1 MIKKIN
7 CIIIDDEPS
16 SQNVLE
22 QFVKKVDF
30 LELKAVCNH
39 AQEAQKVI
47 EDEKIDLLFLDINMP
62 IISGLEFYKSLINP
76 PLVIF
81 TTAYAEYAVEGFDVN
96 ATDYLLKPFSFERFQ
111 KAVIK
116 AKDILKQDED
126 KLILKADKRLHIIK
140 FEDILFVQS
149 LGDYV
154 KVHTKNNTL
163 TTYSKLSTMIEKL
176 PSNNFIQVHKSYAI
190 NIQKVNFIEGN
201 HLLISEHKVPIGQ
214 KYKPNLI
221 KHLNNY

>member
-22 QFVKKVDF
+22 QFVKKIDF

-47 EDEKIDLLFLDINMP
+47 EVEKVDLLFLDINMP
-62 IISGLEFYKSLINP
+62 IISGLDFYKSLINP

-81 TTAYAEYAVEGFDVN
+81 TTAYAEFAVEGFDVN

-154 KVHTKNNTL
+154 KVHTTNNTL

-201 HLLISEHKVPIGQ
+201 HLLISEHKIPIGQ
-214 KYKPNLI
+214 KHKQNLT